1 VASKKYQYKNRELS
15 WLSFNERVLQES
27 MDANVPLIERLRFV
41 GIFSNNLDEF
51 FKVRYATVRRIV
63 EAGKSGKSV
72 LGGEVAKELLEAITK
87 IVIRLQ
93 ADSSTYLINIIKELE
108 SKDIYIIDE
117 SQVEQEHEA
126 FIKDYFLKEVSPS
139 LMTIIL
145 NDLAE
150 FPNLTDMAA
159 YLAVRIELVED
170 QNINGNIR
178 YALIEIPRNMS
189 RFVVL
194 PKIGNKDYVILL
206 DDLIRYSLRNIFNMF
221 SYTQISAHMIKI
233 TRDAELDID
242 NDLSKSFI
250 DKISSSV
257 DNRRIS
263 NPVRFVYDQN
273 IEEDTLAFLKDK
285 MKIQDT
291 DSIIPGGRYHNRKDY
306 MGFPSLGR
314 TDLLYKPIEP
324 LSVRGLDM
332 EGSLFKCI
340 SEKDHMIYTPYHTFS
355 YIIRLLREAAL
366 DPMVRTIKLTAYRL
380 ANDSQVIA
388 SLINAAKNGKQVTVQ
403 IELRARFDERANI
416 EYAEQLQEEGVHV
429 IFGVPGLKVH
439 SKICVIEREENEKIR
454 RYGFI
459 STGNFNESTAR
470 IYTDYTLFTA
480 HDGIN
485 KELNKVFGFFET
497 TYKVNKYKHLIVSPH
512 YTTNAYKKMIDNEI
526 ANAVAG
532 KPAYIKIKMNS
543 FTSYQMVD
551 KLYEASQAG
560 VKIQLIIRGIC
571 CLIPGVKGMSE
582 NIEVISII
590 DKFLEHP
597 RVFIFGNDGDP
608 RIYISSADWMT
619 RNLENRVE
627 VGCPIYDADLK
638 QMLIDNFEI
647 CWSDNVKARIYTAEE
662 ENAYKRNNK
671 VAVRSQFALYEYFRQ
686 QLHEESTEP
695 VPVESDAQN

>member
-1 VASKKYQYKNRELS
+1 VASKKYQYINREIS

-27 MDANVPLIERLRFV
+27 MDSNVPLIERLRFV

-72 LGGEVAKELLEAITK
+72 LGGQVAKELLEEITK

-93 ADSSTYLINIIKELE
+93 ADSSNYLKKITKELE

-117 SQVEQEHEA
+117 SHVNEEHEV

-159 YLAVRIELVED
+159 YLAVRIELMEEHEG
-170 QNINGNIR
+170 NGNIR

-194 PKIGNKDYVILL
+194 PKIGKKDYVILL
-206 DDLIRYSLRNIFNMF
+206 DDLIRYSMRNIFNMF
-221 SYTQISAHMIKI
+221 SYRQISAYMIKI

-273 IEEDTLAFLKDK
+273 IEDDTLTFLKDK
-285 MKIQDT
+285 MRIQDT

-324 LSVRGLDM
+324 LAVKGLIM

-340 SEKDHMIYTPYHTFS
+340 AEKDHMIYTPYHTFS
-355 YIIRLLREAAL
+355 YIIKLLREAAL
-366 DPMVRTIKLTAYRL
+366 DPKVRTIKLTAYRL

-439 SKICVIEREENEKIR
+439 SKICVIEREENNKTK
-454 RYGFI
+454 RYGFV

-485 KELNKVFGFFET
+485 KELIKVFNFFET
-497 TYKVNKYKHLIVSPH
+497 TYKVTKYKHLIVSPH
-512 YTTNAYKKMIDNEI
+512 YTTNFYKKMIDQEI
-526 ANAVAG
+526 ANALAG

-543 FTSYQMVD
+543 FTSYKMID

-571 CLIPGVKGMSE
+571 CLIPGIEGMSE
-582 NIEVISII
+582 NIEAISII

-627 VGCPIYDADLK
+627 VGCPIYDVDLK
-638 QMLIDNFEI
+638 EMLIDNFEI
-647 CWSDNVKARIYTAEE
+647 CWNDNVKARIFTAQQ
-662 ENAYKRNNK
+662 ENAYKRNNEK
-671 VAVRSQFALYEYFRQ
+671 AIRSQFALYDYYRQ
-686 QLHEESTEP
+686 QLEERSTVQ
-695 VPVESDAQN
+695 VPETVNRRS